1 MKPAESCVLTI
12 RLTFDLQLHNW
23 PTHFVL
29 LTFVLR
35 SFSVWSHTNS
45 LTSGS
50 HHSALN
56 VSLKTPGF
64 ITTNATADVLT
75 SRQKY
80 LFFVATNMSGNY
92 PKVLI
97 KTHAFVSPK
106 RPEMSRLP
114 IKNLQLLS
122 PQKQREISRPQ
133 DENIIFFDAARL
145 AWDVRTSCPKHPA
158 FVASKYL

>member
-1 MKPAESCVLTI
+1 ML
-12 RLTFDLQLHNW
+12 
-23 PTHFVL
+23 
-29 LTFVLR
+29 
-35 SFSVWSHTNS
+35 SHTNS

-80 LFFVATNMSGNY
+80 QFFVATNMSGNY

-114 IKNLQLLS
+114 IK
-122 PQKQREISRPQ
+122 ISSFCLHKNSEKYPDLKMKISFFLMPQ
-133 DENIIFFDAARL
+133 DWLEMCGLPVQNIQHL
-145 AWDVRTSCPKHPA
+145 SHQNTSRNVLTSHHNICFSLLQTCLEIVP
-158 FVASKYL
+158 SS